1 MNKEDNNKNRIKKTS
16 KKSRIK
22 SKTKKIS
29 RKMKNNFRIRMEEQ
43 IINGKLS
50 NSLKKLSSSS

>member
-1 MNKEDNNKNRIKKTS
+1 MNKEDNKKNRIKKTS
-16 KKSRIK
+16 KKSKIN

-29 RKMKNNFRIRMEEQ
+29 RKMKNNFRIRTEEQ